1 MRWRIDLHNH
11 SCLSPCGS
19 NLLLPAVLAIEA
31 LDAGIDILALTDHN
45 STRNLP
51 AFAEACE
58 IAGITAIF
66 GLEVTTVEEVHV
78 LALFEHLRDAMEFGE
93 FIEFLLPDIRNVSQL
108 FGDQLIVDL
117 AGEVV
122 GELEKSL
129 YGAADISFENLIEE
143 VLARDGLAIP
153 AHIDRPSNGVLS
165 NLGFLPE
172 IRYSALEAI
181 RIPVMCQ
188 TWGNPI
194 VQGSDAHIIEHIGR
208 RFCYIESETRDF
220 QGLKGALEGHAVT
233 YQA

>member
-31 LDAGIDILALTDHN
+31 MDAGIDILALTDHN

-58 IAGITAIF
+58 IAEIVGIF
-66 GLEVTTVEEVHV
+66 GLEVTTQEEAHV
-78 LALFEHLRDAMEFGE
+78 LALFEHLSDAMEFGA
-93 FIEFLLPDIRNVSQL
+93 FIEFLLPDIRNDRRL

-117 AGEVV
+117 SGEVV
-122 GELEKSL
+122 GELDISL
-129 YGAADISFENLIEE
+129 FGAAQISFENLIEE

-153 AHIDRPSNGVLS
+153 AHIDRPSNSVLS

-172 IRYSALEAI
+172 VRYSALEAI
-181 RIPVMCQ
+181 RIPLRCE

-194 VQGSDAHIIEHIGR
+194 IQGSDAHIIEHIGR
-208 RFCYIESETRDF
+208 RSCYIECATRDF
-220 QGLKGALEGHAVT
+220 QGLKEALANHAVT
-233 YQA
+233 YRA